1 MKKIPHPL
9 DRRNFLKGMGA
20 GVFGLAMGS
29 GLWTPGRAKA
39 QTAQTTPP
47 PPKPELMPDKV
58 ARPARV
64 SLVKGGDR
72 RAIVYEALKNI
83 EDDVLS
89 AIGNKNI
96 LIKPNFVAVD
106 IDLCA
111 THVDAVRGILDFLKP
126 HYKKQIIIGESTAS
140 RGGDTFVGFKNYG
153 YLPLEK
159 EYNVKLVNLNE
170 EPWVYR
176 YALYQGNR
184 PTPLRIISTFLQP
197 DLFIISAAKM
207 KTHDRVLAT
216 LSLKNVLVAAPVNDG
231 RRNDKGLIHR
241 GVTFSR
247 DAYIHFNLFHLAQ
260 MIYPNLGVIDGF
272 TAMEG
277 EGPTGG
283 TPVEA
288 RVALASLDP
297 LAMDCLAMKLMGF
310 DPAQIMYLNAIAE
323 AGKGQGDFSKIQVLG
338 TPADQCQ
345 YRFKPAKRMAEVY
358 NLTG

>member
-1 MKKIPHPL
+1 MKNPSNRL
-9 DRRNFLKGMGA
+9 DRRGFLKGVGA
-20 GVFGLAMGS
+20 GAFGLALGKS
-29 GLWTPGRAKA
+29 IWTPGQAKA
-39 QTAQTTPP
+39 QTAQTPP
-47 PPKPELMPDKV
+47 SQPRLEIMPDKV
-58 ARPARV
+58 MRNARV

-72 RAIVYEALKNI
+72 REIVYQALKNI
-83 EDDVLS
+83 EDDVLA

-96 LIKPNFVAVD
+96 LIKPNFVVVD
-106 IDLCA
+106 VDLCA

-140 RGGDTFVGFKNYG
+140 RGGDTFIGYKNYG
-153 YLPLEK
+153 YLALEK
-159 EYNVKLVNLNE
+159 EYNVKLVNLNA

-176 YALYQGNR
+176 YVLYQGNR
-184 PTPLRIISTFLQP
+184 PMPIRIISTFLQP
-197 DLFIISAAKM
+197 DSFIISAAKM

-216 LSLKNVLVAAPVNDG
+216 LSLKNVLIAAPVNDG
-231 RRNDKGLIHR
+231 RRNDKALAHR

-260 MIYPNLGVIDGF
+260 MVYPDLGVIDGF

-277 EGPTGG
+277 EGPAAG

-288 RVALASLDP
+288 RLAMASLDP

-310 DPAQIMYLNAIAE
+310 DPTQIMYLNALAE
-323 AGKGQGDFSKIQVLG
+323 AGRGQGDLSKIQVLG

-345 YRFKPAKRMAEVY
+345 YHFKPAKRMAEVY
-358 NLTG
+358 NLI